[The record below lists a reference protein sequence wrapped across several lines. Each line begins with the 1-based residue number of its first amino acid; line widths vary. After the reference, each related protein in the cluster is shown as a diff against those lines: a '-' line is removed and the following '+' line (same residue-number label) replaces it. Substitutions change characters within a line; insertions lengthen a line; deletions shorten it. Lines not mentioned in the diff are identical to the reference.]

1 MFFGFDYLSGFKGKA
16 KDRLTVMAGAIEWIL
31 ESQRKAAEK
40 ETSTEAKKAAH
51 GRYSD
56 AVLNLSK
63 AFSLA
68 SASDEAKTIRDEVG
82 FFQAIR
88 AALIKSTV
96 PPNKTK
102 KDDLA
107 VQQIVNRAVIS
118 TEIIDIL

>member
-1 MFFGFDYLSGFKGKA
+1 MD
-16 KDRLTVMAGAIEWIL
+16 L

-40 ETSTEAKKAAH
+40 ETSTKAKAAH
-51 GRYSD
+51 RRYSD

-63 AFSLA
+63 AFSA

-82 FFQAIR
+82 FFQATR
-88 AALIKSTV
+88 AALIK
-96 PPNKTK
+96 NIYQIKI

-118 TEIIDIL
+118 RDY